1 MAYTYGMG
9 LSEPERIAKNVRD
22 LIELEKGTVAYDR
35 ERGVETF
42 WRHKIK
48 SNYTAQ
54 MLTEITDMVNDR
66 IDGAAVTVT
75 QADGELIVRISPDD

>member
-1 MAYTYGMG
+1 MYTYGMN

-22 LIELEKGTVAYDR
+22 LIELEKGTVPYDR
-35 ERGVETF
+35 ERGVETG

-48 SNYTAQ
+48 RNYTAK

-66 IDGAAVTVT
+66 IDGAEVTVT
-75 QADGELIVRISPDD
+75 QESGELIVRINPL

>member
-1 MAYTYGMG
+1 MYTYGMN

-22 LIELEKGTVAYDR
+22 LIELEKGTVPYDR
-35 ERGVETF
+35 ERGVETG

-48 SNYTAQ
+48 REYSAQ

-66 IDGAAVTVT
+66 IDGASVAVS
-75 QADGELIVRISPDD
+75 QADGELIVRINPND